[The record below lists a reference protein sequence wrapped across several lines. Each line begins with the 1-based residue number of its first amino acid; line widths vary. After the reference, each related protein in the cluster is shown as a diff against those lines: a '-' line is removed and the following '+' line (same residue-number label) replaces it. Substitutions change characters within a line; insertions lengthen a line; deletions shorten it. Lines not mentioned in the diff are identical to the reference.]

1 MNSSLLKSKRIL
13 VGLTQR
19 KIAKKLGISE
29 KSYNHK
35 EQGKSDFK
43 LQEVKSI
50 SKKINLSMEE
60 VNNIFFDGD
69 LPKV

>member
-1 MNSSLLKSKRIL
+1 MNSSLLKSRRVLYGI
-13 VGLTQR
+13 TQK
-19 KIAKKLGISE
+19 KIAKNIGISE

-35 EQGKSDFK
+35 EQGKMDFK

-50 SKKINLSMEE
+50 SKNIELTMEE